1 MSHILILNAIY
12 AMWGILNI
20 ACLNINGL
28 REMNKVASVIGML
41 KADIICLQET
51 HWSEDI
57 MENIKKNMGG
67 GHFCKSW
74 KPKSMWCGDFD
85 KKRKSKLRIYVL

>member
-1 MSHILILNAIY
+1 MVLFEGVIFILNAIH

-20 ACLNINGL
+20 VCLNINGL
-28 REMNKVASVIGML
+28 REINKVTRVIGML

-57 MENIKKNMGG
+57 MENIKKYGKN
-67 GHFCKSW
+67 FCKSW
-74 KPKSMWCGDFD
+74 KSKSM
-85 KKRKSKLRIYVL
+85 